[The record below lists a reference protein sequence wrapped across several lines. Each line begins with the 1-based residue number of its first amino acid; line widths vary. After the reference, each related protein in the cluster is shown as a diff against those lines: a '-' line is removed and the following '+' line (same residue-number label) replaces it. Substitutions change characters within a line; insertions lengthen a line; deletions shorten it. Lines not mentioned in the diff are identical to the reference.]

1 MRVYLSGPITGVP
14 DYKDRFQTAADLI
27 LAEGNTV
34 VNPANMDMVIDGEL
48 THKQIMEMDIRLM
61 ECCDAVYML
70 PGWENSK
77 GAKREHAEAMI
88 RRMKV
93 RYLEDREEGKRE

>member
-1 MRVYLSGPITGVP
+1 MVVYISGPITGVQ

-48 THKQIMEMDIRLM
+48 THRQILEMDI
-61 ECCDAVYML
+61 AVYML

-93 RYLEDREEGKRE
+93 RYLEDREE